1 MDYYND
7 QTPFVIYSVKNNTGA
22 NASEWAM
29 VHKLESLTPQSPLE
43 AAFEQFHKQE
53 PQEEDV
59 ISEEGNLSIPYENTI
74 SNQELWQFLDE
85 NTDVKDSIDDLHK
98 YIPNGTAQ
106 QSMDS
111 MLRTQKSADFQPVA
125 NHHTEDAFWEIC

>member
-1 MDYYND
+1 MLNSASVNKRHSGRLFARIAEEENPVKPQMKEYYSPKLMCSDNHKRYSEWMDYYND

-59 ISEEGNLSIPYENTI
+59 ISEEGNLSIPYENTM
-74 SNQELWQFLDE
+74 SNQELW
-85 NTDVKDSIDDLHK
+85 
-98 YIPNGTAQ
+98 
-106 QSMDS
+106 
-111 MLRTQKSADFQPVA
+111 
-125 NHHTEDAFWEIC
+125 